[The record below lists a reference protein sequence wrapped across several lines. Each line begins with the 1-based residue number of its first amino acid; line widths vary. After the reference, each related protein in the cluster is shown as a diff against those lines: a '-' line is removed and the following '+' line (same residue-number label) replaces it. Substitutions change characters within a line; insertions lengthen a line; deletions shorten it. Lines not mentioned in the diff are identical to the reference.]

1 MTMYNTIFYSI
12 HFMKSQ
18 RNNKNTLYAAQGG
31 RGGEVQPLNPSPG
44 SVSATSWSDHTD
56 MTVSGIIFRIVKF
69 TFLLG

>member
-1 MTMYNTIFYSI
+1 MLL
-12 HFMKSQ
+12 K
-18 RNNKNTLYAAQGG
+18 GEG
-31 RGGEVQPLNPSPG
+31 GGEVQPLNPSPG